1 MSKTITVPFTKP
13 CFTGKEEEHLLKI
26 LHDQAQLSGGGA
38 YNKKC
43 ELLMSAQL
51 GSPALLTT
59 SGTHA
64 LELAGLLSEIGNDD
78 EFITPSFTF
87 VSTANA
93 FLLRG
98 ATPVFVDN
106 DKYGNIDL
114 DQLEKTIT
122 KKTKLI
128 VVVHYAGASCDMS
141 QLLEIC
147 RKNKI
152 FLVEDAAQC
161 AGAFFKEKP
170 LGTFGDVGCFSFHD
184 TKNITSGE
192 GGALIVNNPKL
203 LQRAEILREKGTNRS
218 QFLQGLVD
226 KYTWVDIG
234 SSYVLS
240 ELNAAFLFPQIESIE
255 KINHRRQILW
265 ARYELAF
272 RTNVSKWG
280 IEMLDIP
287 PNCKTNH
294 HTFGFIFKN
303 IQGRTRFISGMREK
317 GISTPF
323 HYVALHTSPFGKVFI
338 RDNQKF
344 PQCIRLS
351 DGLARLPLY
360 YNMTTDEQDYV
371 IEQTRNFF

>member
-1 MSKTITVPFTKP
+1 MKVPFTKP

-26 LHDQAQLSGGGA
+26 LHDQSQLSGGGI

-43 ELLMSAQL
+43 EKLLTAQL
-51 GSPALLTT
+51 GSPTLLTT
-59 SGTHA
+59 SCTHS
-64 LELAGLLSEIGNDD
+64 LELAGLLSNIGPGD
-78 EFITPSFTF
+78 EFISPSFTF
-87 VSTANA
+87 VSTVNA

-106 DKYGNIDL
+106 DQFGNIDL
-114 DQLEKTIT
+114 DALEKTIT

-128 VVVHYAGASCDMS
+128 VVVHYAGSSCDMDRLVS
-141 QLLEIC
+141 IC
-147 RKNKI
+147 NNHGI

-161 AGAFFKEKP
+161 AGATYNGKS
-170 LGTFGDVGCFSFHD
+170 LGTFGQIGCISFHD

-192 GGALIVNNPKL
+192 GGALIVNDKSL

-240 ELNAAFLFPQIESIE
+240 ELNAAFLYPQIENVS
-255 KINHRRQILW
+255 KINHRRQLLW

-272 RTNVSKWG
+272 RPSLKQWN
-280 IEMLDIP
+280 IEMLEIP
-287 PNCKTNH
+287 PKCKSNF
-294 HTFGFIFKN
+294 HTFGFIFKDFE
-303 IQGRTRFISGMREK
+303 TRSKFIAHMRSKE
-317 GISTPF
+317 ISTPF
-323 HYVALHTSPFGKVFI
+323 HYVALHTSPFGKKYI
-338 RDNQKF
+338 REGQSFKNCMKF
-344 PQCIRLS
+344 S

-371 IEQTRNFF
+371 IEQARNFF